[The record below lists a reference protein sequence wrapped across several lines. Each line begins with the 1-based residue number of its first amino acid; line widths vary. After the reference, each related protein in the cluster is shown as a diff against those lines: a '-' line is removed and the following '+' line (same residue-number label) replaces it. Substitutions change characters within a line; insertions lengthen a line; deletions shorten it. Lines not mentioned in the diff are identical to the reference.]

1 MRSPR
6 KARDLGDVFENSPF
20 PRKKVE
26 HIKSYSRR
34 RRRRPGCRRYGRGN
48 ICIYVGVTTIR
59 RSNKREYF
67 GLDRLFTTTSES
79 KKYEK
84 TLESL
89 GFQRFS
95 IWLREEDS
103 NFRPSGYEPDELPLL
118 HPAIY
123 RAPQRSHSIPHYTT
137 KSQVFFSIYSI
148 LFPARYSPP
157 RKAGVPKASRK
168 KLCPFC
174 PPSCRNGRGV
184 V

>member
-1 MRSPR
+1 MYNIVETCVEIFHSHH
-6 KARDLGDVFENSPF
+6 GDTQNVEI
-20 PRKKVE
+20 KKDTP
-26 HIKSYSRR
+26 I
-34 RRRRPGCRRYGRGN
+34 
-48 ICIYVGVTTIR
+48 GV
-59 RSNKREYF
+59 S
-67 GLDRLFTTTSES
+67 LF
-79 KKYEK
+79 
-84 TLESL
+84 L
-89 GFQRFS
+89 
-95 IWLREEDS
+95 WLREEDS

-157 RKAGVPKASRK
+157 RKAGAPKASRK